1 MVVMWRGGWKRLV
14 VGGGSI
20 GDSSNIGTGRGQ

>member
-1 MVVMWRGGWKRLV
+1 MVVMWRGRWKGAVSRGVV

-20 GDSSNIGTGRGQ
+20 GDSSRW

>member
-1 MVVMWRGGWKRLV
+1 MVVMWRGRWKGAVIGVV

-20 GDSSNIGTGRGQ
+20 GDSSRW